1 MNQYQGDYRRA
12 SGPVAIIASRYN
24 PSIVDQLIAGAKE
37 ALADT
42 SIAEDQVDL
51 LSVPGAFEI
60 PQLAGRL
67 AATGRYRAIVTLGC
81 VVRGETPHFDYVAGE
96 CARGISQLALR
107 YPVAMVFGV
116 LTTDTFAQAQARS
129 RGRESNKGFEAMASA
144 LEMVHLNQ
152 LLEDS

>member
-1 MNQYQGDYRRA
+1 MNRFEGDYRNA
-12 SGPVAIIASRYN
+12 SGPIAIIASRYN
-24 PSIVDQLIAGAKE
+24 PGIVDQLIAGARE

-42 SIAEDQVDL
+42 DISEDQVDL

-60 PQLAGRL
+60 PQLASRL
-67 AATGRYRAIVTLGC
+67 AASDRYRAIVTLGC

-96 CARGISQLALR
+96 CARGISQLAMQYR
-107 YPVAMVFGV
+107 IAMVFGV

-129 RGRESNKGFEAMASA
+129 AGRDSNKGFEAMATA
-144 LEMVHLNQ
+144 LEMAHLNQ